1 MQVERIEKKFIYNE
15 DDEYFN
21 FFLMN
26 ALFKK
31 MYNTRIVNSIYFDT
45 SSHKNVWDNINGF
58 SNRKKIR
65 VRWYNKIK
73 NSDVFIE
80 IKEKKNFVTKKK
92 VQKLGKFSTL
102 DELNLYFKSDVF
114 LNHEYFDLHKE
125 NLNQT
130 IQIQY
135 EREYYISTNNKLR
148 ITIDRKI
155 KISKDQKTM
164 LQLDDVILE
173 IKYNISDSDY
183 VNQLILNHKLNNRN
197 RKYSKYVNSFLILNE
212 SGLL

>member
-15 DDEYFN
+15 GDEYFN

-31 MYNTRIVNSIYFDT
+31 IYNSRIVNSIYFDT
-45 SSHKNVWDNINGF
+45 FSHKHVWDNINGF
-58 SNRKKIR
+58 SNREKIR
-65 VRWYNKIK
+65 VRWYDKIN

-114 LNHEYFDLHKE
+114 LNHEYFDLFKE
-125 NLNQT
+125 NLHQT

-135 EREYYISTNNKLR
+135 NRDYYISTNNKLR

-155 KISKDQKTM
+155 KISKDQKTK
-164 LQLDDVILE
+164 LQLNDVILE

-183 VNQLILNHKLNNRN
+183 VNQLILNYKLNNRN

>member
-1 MQVERIEKKFIYNE
+1 MQVERIEKKFIYNK

-31 MYNTRIVNSIYFDT
+31 TYNSRIVNSIYFDT
-45 SSHKNVWDNINGF
+45 FSHKNVWDNINGF

-155 KISKDQKTM
+155 KISKNQKIKF
-164 LQLDDVILE
+164 QLDDVILE

-183 VNQLILNHKLNNRN
+183 VNQLILNYKLNNRN

>member
-114 LNHEYFDLHKE
+114 LNHEYFDSHIE

-183 VNQLILNHKLNNRN
+183 VNQLILNYKLNNRN

>member
-45 SSHKNVWDNINGF
+45 FSHKNVWDNINGF

-92 VQKLGKFSTL
+92 VKKLGKFSTL

-183 VNQLILNHKLNNRN
+183 VNQLILNYKLNNRN

>member
-45 SSHKNVWDNINGF
+45 FSHKNVWDNINGF

-114 LNHEYFDLHKE
+114 LNHEYLHMNKE
-125 NLNQT
+125 YLNQ
-130 IQIQY
+130 ILQVQY
-135 EREYYISTNNKLR
+135 EREYYTSTNNKLR

-183 VNQLILNHKLNNRN
+183 VNQLILNYKLNNRN

>member
-1 MQVERIEKKFIYNE
+1 MSQ
-15 DDEYFN
+15 
-21 FFLMN
+21 
-26 ALFKK
+26 
-31 MYNTRIVNSIYFDT
+31 
-45 SSHKNVWDNINGF
+45 
-58 SNRKKIR
+58 
-65 VRWYNKIK
+65 
-73 NSDVFIE
+73 
-80 IKEKKNFVTKKK
+80 KKK
-92 VQKLGKFSTL
+92 VKKLGKFSTL

-155 KISKDQKTM
+155 KVCKDQKTM

-183 VNQLILNHKLNNRN
+183 VNQLILNYKLNNRN

>member
-45 SSHKNVWDNINGF
+45 FSHKNVWDNINGF

-125 NLNQT
+125 NLSQT

-183 VNQLILNHKLNNRN
+183 VNQLILNYKLNNRN

>member
-125 NLNQT
+125 NLSQT

-183 VNQLILNHKLNNRN
+183 VNQLILNYKLNNRN

>member
-183 VNQLILNHKLNNRN
+183 VNQLILNYKLNNRN

>member
-45 SSHKNVWDNINGF
+45 FSHKNVWDNINGF

-183 VNQLILNHKLNNRN
+183 VNQLILNYKLNNRN

>member
-45 SSHKNVWDNINGF
+45 FSHKNVWDNINGF

-155 KISKDQKTM
+155 KICKDQKTM

-173 IKYNISDSDY
+173 IKYNISESDY
-183 VNQLILNHKLNNRN
+183 VNQFILNHKLNNRN